1 MPSHFTHLIF
11 AEESLAGA
19 LGDEATPILRTHG
32 NLLRF
37 AAQGPDIFYH
47 NQRTMPTGLRFGVAL
62 HKHGYGT
69 MVGELVREALR
80 LGMGP
85 ATELGAYILG
95 FATHA
100 ILDRHTHPYIIH
112 FAGWDEAAS
121 RATTACTTPT
131 RSSSA
136 SSTCWCS
143 GSAAASSRRSSTSS
157 PWSALRPRPAL
168 PRAEG
173 AREGA
178 ARHLP
183 DRSRRKSLDR
193 ARIENAYH
201 DTVFFYKLTNHL
213 NAELPRMA
221 WKKDRKD
228 GFRQRRLGLLH
239 PREVPPGVDFLNRR
253 AAAVVPP
260 LRRHR
265 GLARRASSTCTT
277 EALDESVRVTRLAAR
292 RALSGRAPIEDVAAA
307 VGDLSLDTG
316 REPCTPRFSDPFP
329 LREILDEEY
338 RRLDAERIAPRRACR
353 IVTPAACRS

>member
-62 HKHGYGT
+62 HKHGYGS
-69 MVGELVREALR
+69 MVGEMVREALR

-85 ATELGAYILG
+85 ATELGSYVLG

-112 FAGWDEAAS
+112 FAGWDEGGRQGDNRAYHTHPFLERILDLLVLGERRGLEPS
-121 RATTACTTPT
+121 RFDFLPLVRLAHGLPYPVLKALVKGLHAIYPT
-131 RSSSA
+131 FA
-136 SSTCWCS
+136 
-143 GSAAASSRRSSTSS
+143 
-157 PWSALRPRPAL
+157 
-168 PRAEG
+168 
-173 AREGA
+173 
-178 ARHLP
+178 
-183 DRSRRKSLDR
+183 RKSLDR

-213 NAELPRMA
+213 NAELPHMA

-239 PREVPPGVDFLNRR
+239 PREVPPGVDFLNRER
-253 AAAVVPP
+253 RPWCHPCDDTAVSHEGF
-260 LRRHR
+260 LD
-265 GLARRASSTCTT
+265 LYAR
-277 EALDESVRVTRLAAR
+277 ALDESVRTVTILQA
-292 RALSGRAPIEDVAAA
+292 ALSGRASIEDAAAA
-307 VGDLSLDTG
+307 VSDLSLDTG
-316 REPCTPRFSDPFP
+316 RDPCTPRFSNPFP
-329 LREILDEEY
+329 LREILDAEY
-338 RRLDAERIAPRRACR
+338 RRLEASPGR
-353 IVTPAACRS
+353 